1 MYLAREIENLKSQLL
16 SLSAFVEEA
25 FDKSVLASARR
36 DDVMAR
42 EVIEA
47 DATIDDMEV
56 ELEEECL
63 KVLALHQ
70 PVAKDLRLMI
80 ALLKINNDLERIG
93 DQAVNI
99 AKRVRHLSP
108 EEKIDKERLSR
119 MADMVRTMLRTSL
132 DSLVQADVELANK
145 VLALD
150 DEVDEMNR
158 VNFRQAVKL
167 IQEAPEETD
176 EILGSLTISRNL
188 ERIADLA
195 TNIAEDVIYLISG
208 EIVRHQQGAV

>member
-1 MYLAREIENLKSQLL
+1 
-16 SLSAFVEEA
+16 VEENV
-25 FDKSVLASARR
+25 DKALLASWRR
-36 DDVMAR
+36 DEVMAR
-42 EVIEA
+42 EVIDA
-47 DATIDDMEV
+47 DSRVDDMEV

-80 ALLKINNDLERIG
+80 AILKINNDLERIG

-99 AKRVRHLSP
+99 AKRVRHLSA
-108 EEKIDKERLSR
+108 EERLDKDALNK
-119 MADMVRTMLRTSL
+119 MADIVRKMLRTSL
-132 DSLVQADVELANK
+132 DSLVDVDVDLGNN

-150 DEVDEMNR
+150 DEVDELNR
-158 VNFRQAVKL
+158 SNFKRAIKMIRQN
-167 IQEAPEETD
+167 PEEAD
-176 EILGSLTISRNL
+176 EIMGSLTISRNL

-208 EIVRHQQGAV
+208 EIIRHPQEPS